1 VEEIFQDTINWEDAI
16 GMKANQVMSYL
27 AVSLAGAAVGGIV
40 VAGMTRAIPKM
51 VTRMMQSMMAEMGG
65 EGCNPADL

>member
-16 GMKANQVMSYL
+16 GMKANQVMGYL

-40 VAGMTRAIPKM
+40 VAGMTRAIPNKKFKHL
-51 VTRMMQSMMAEMGG
+51 AEKSGISANG
-65 EGCNPADL
+65 QRSWRL